1 MASTKSGLTDW
12 PRLPVQPTTK
22 SCKRQN
28 SANSSRFAFCK
39 YDIGLI
45 NKIFVSIGSEM
56 VPPVRSFLCDPKILA
71 ENNASQNGTSV
82 TRNKVTNDKQNT
94 RAQNKQEQGGSSVGK
109 VRRLI

>member
-1 MASTKSGLTDW
+1 VLGTDC
-12 PRLPVQPTTK
+12 PALGAALYSA

-56 VPPVRSFLCDPKILA
+56 VPPARSFLCDPKILA
-71 ENNASQNGTSV
+71 ENKRSQNGTSV